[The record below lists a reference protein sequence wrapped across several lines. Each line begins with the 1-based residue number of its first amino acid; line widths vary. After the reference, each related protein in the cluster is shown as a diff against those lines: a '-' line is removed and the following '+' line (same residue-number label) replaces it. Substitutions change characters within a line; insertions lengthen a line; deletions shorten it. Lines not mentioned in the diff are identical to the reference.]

1 MAIDLKSVLKAAK
14 VSDGA
19 WGTELDKLGCPAGY
33 CREEW
38 NLSHP
43 ELVEKVAASYV
54 AAGSNVIL
62 SNTFSANPFTLEKHG
77 LAGKI
82 EALNCAGAQISKKA
96 AENKAWVFASMG
108 PTGKMLMT
116 EEVTEEELY
125 KAFSLQ
131 ARALAKGGADAIVCE
146 TFADLQ
152 ELLIAVR
159 SVKEAGLPVVASMTF
174 DTGPDLRTMMGV
186 AAGDAAEQLA
196 RAGADT
202 VGCNCGVGI
211 DGYIKVAGVMRQHT
225 DLPIWVKPNA
235 GLPEIQG
242 GKTVYREGPE
252 GFAGK
257 VHLLL
262 KAGANF
268 VGGCCGTTPAH
279 IRNVAAAVKTA
290 R

>member
-1 MAIDLKSVLKAAK
+1 MAVDLRKVLTAPK

-19 WGTELDKLGCPAGY
+19 WGTQLDLLGCPAGY

-43 ELVEKVAASYV
+43 ELVQKVAASYV

-62 SNTFSANPFTLEKHG
+62 SNTFSANCFTLDKHG
-77 LAGKI
+77 LADKV
-82 EALNCAGAQISKKA
+82 EALNEAGARISRQA
-96 AENKAWVFASMG
+96 AGDKAWVFASMG
-108 PTGKMLMT
+108 PSGKMLVA
-116 EEVTEEELY
+116 EEVTEDELY
-125 KAFSLQ
+125 KAFLTQ
-131 ARALAKGGADAIVCE
+131 AKALKAGGADGVVAE

-152 ELLIAVR
+152 ELLLAVR
-159 SVKEAGLPVVASMTF
+159 AVKAVGLPVIASMTY

-186 AAGDAAEQLA
+186 AAGDAAEALA
-196 RAGADT
+196 RAGADA

-235 GLPEIQG
+235 GLPEVQG
-242 GKTVYREGPE
+242 GKTIYRETPE

-257 VHLLL
+257 IHLLL

-268 VGGCCGTTPAH
+268 VGGCCGTGPAH
-279 IRNVAAAVKTA
+279 IANVVAAVKAA